1 MKSEDRS
8 QSVLRPPSSVFR
20 LRSQKTEDRRRK
32 TVRPP
37 SSVLCLFFLAWI
49 FFPTVGC
56 QTPTKQS
63 SAGKIILPTDIAGTW
78 KAQDSPWKIVI
89 SGDGTVSSAII
100 PMGEVE
106 IKPNQT
112 TNVEMKDGSLGT
124 FKAGDCVVEY
134 VPQTRELFV
143 SVEME
148 QIHIKFLDNVID
160 GNSID
165 RFVGPVSQDGKFW
178 MADWITIFDY
188 GPRFPQ
194 EPNDIVA
201 KPLVFE
207 KIK

>member
-1 MKSEDRS
+1 MRTKAAIIF
-8 QSVLRPPSSVFR
+8 LGPR
-20 LRSQKTEDRRRK
+20 LAGI
-32 TVRPP
+32 
-37 SSVLCLFFLAWI
+37 FLAWI
-49 FFPTVGC
+49 FFPAAGC

-63 SAGKIILPTDIAGTW
+63 SAGKTILPTDIAGTW
-78 KAQDSPWKIVI
+78 KAQDSLWKIVI
-89 SGDGTVSSAII
+89 SGDGTLSSAVI

-112 TNVEMKDGSLGT
+112 TKVEMKDGSFST

-134 VPQTRELFV
+134 TPKTRELFV
-143 SVEME
+143 SVQME
-148 QIHIKFLDNVID
+148 KIHVKFLDNVID

-165 RFVGPVSQDGKFW
+165 RFVGSVSQDGKFW

-194 EPNDIVA
+194 EPNDIFA

-207 KIK
+207 KMK